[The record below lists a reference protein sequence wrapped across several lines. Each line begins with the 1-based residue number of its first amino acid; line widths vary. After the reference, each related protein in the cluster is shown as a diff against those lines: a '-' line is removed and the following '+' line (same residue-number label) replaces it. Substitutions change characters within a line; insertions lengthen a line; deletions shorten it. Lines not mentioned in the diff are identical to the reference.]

1 MLNNKV
7 DLGKVIDPAQEL
19 DLVLD
24 LEQGLKQV
32 QLVEKYLQRQ
42 AMIEYTRHQLCI
54 HHKCIN
60 DKILQIKQSLHSQ
73 DMAIIIRL
81 KIFQLVIHIVFQV
94 FNKLNLG
101 INQVKYQHRILLIN
115 KLRNLIQLL
124 LNIQNSF

>member
-32 QLVEKYLQRQ
+32 QLVEKSLQRQ

-54 HHKCIN
+54 HHK
-60 DKILQIKQSLHSQ
+60 
-73 DMAIIIRL
+73 
-81 KIFQLVIHIVFQV
+81 
-94 FNKLNLG
+94 
-101 INQVKYQHRILLIN
+101 
-115 KLRNLIQLL
+115 
-124 LNIQNSF
+124 

>member
-1 MLNNKV
+1 MISNQSLIKLLNCIKILNNKV

-54 HHKCIN
+54 HHK
-60 DKILQIKQSLHSQ
+60 
-73 DMAIIIRL
+73 
-81 KIFQLVIHIVFQV
+81 
-94 FNKLNLG
+94 
-101 INQVKYQHRILLIN
+101 
-115 KLRNLIQLL
+115 
-124 LNIQNSF
+124 